1 MPFWTLRR
9 KVVAAVTLMIALT
22 FGWAAVVVAVALTG
36 AHDEARSADA
46 IAVLGAAQYNGRPSP
61 VFRARLDHA
70 AALYQRG
77 LAPVVL
83 VTGGV
88 GSGDT
93 VSESEVGR
101 RYLLKAGL
109 PEGAVVGLPAAASTS
124 ASLAGVAEWFS
135 GKDDRRVLL
144 VSDGFHML
152 RLRIIATRLGL
163 QPFTSPAPNSPIRSN
178 PRRNAAYSSPKA
190 SRSPS
195 PGSSTAEGAHAARE
209 SPGLHRPS
217 RASRRRHG
225 AIPRR
230 LHGGVGDHPPSRRR
244 SDRAVRLRP
253 TRGSRSPDPPDPSV
267 PVCRRG
273 AAVGDPGGHARPWR
287 RSRGVRPSR
296 TTRRGGGHRRP
307 PAAADLH
314 LDHARLH

>member
-9 KVVAAVTLMIALT
+9 KFVAAVTLLVALT

-88 GSGDT
+88 GTGDT

-101 RYLLKAGL
+101 RYLVKAGL
-109 PEGAVVGLPAAASTS
+109 PETAVVELSAETSTFS
-124 ASLAGVAEWFS
+124 SVDSIARWFQGRDS
-135 GKDDRRVLL
+135 RRVLL

-152 RLRIIATRLGL
+152 RLQILATRLGL
-163 QPFTSPAPNSPIRSN
+163 VPFTSPAPNSPIRSN
-178 PRRNAAYSSPKA
+178 PRRNAGYFL
-190 SRSPS
+190 
-195 PGSSTAEGAHAARE
+195 AEGFK
-209 SPGLHRPS
+209 
-217 RASRRRHG
+217 
-225 AIPRR
+225 
-230 LHGGVGDHPPSRRR
+230 
-244 SDRAVRLRP
+244 
-253 TRGSRSPDPPDPSV
+253 V
-267 PVCRRG
+267 PVTWLFNR
-273 AAVGDPGGHARPWR
+273 
-287 RSRGVRPSR
+287 
-296 TTRRGGGHRRP
+296 
-307 PAAADLH
+307 
-314 LDHARLH
+314 

>member
-9 KVVAAVTLMIALT
+9 KVVATVTLMIALT

-109 PEGAVVGLPAAASTS
+109 PDGAVVGLPAAASTS
-124 ASLAGVAEWFS
+124 ASLAGVAEWFA
-135 GKDDRRVLL
+135 GQDNRRVTPL
-144 VSDGFHML
+144 SDGFPQAGSWGST
-152 RLRIIATRLGL
+152 ATRCDSPTAPRG
-163 QPFTSPAPNSPIRSN
+163 SWRSSAIPAPPQSC
-178 PRRNAAYSSPKA
+178 
-190 SRSPS
+190 
-195 PGSSTAEGAHAARE
+195 
-209 SPGLHRPS
+209 
-217 RASRRRHG
+217 RAPPTHKG
-225 AIPRR
+225 IPIPR
-230 LHGGVGDHPPSRRR
+230 S
-244 SDRAVRLRP
+244 S
-253 TRGSRSPDPPDPSV
+253 
-267 PVCRRG
+267 
-273 AAVGDPGGHARPWR
+273 
-287 RSRGVRPSR
+287 
-296 TTRRGGGHRRP
+296 
-307 PAAADLH
+307 
-314 LDHARLH
+314 